1 MNKKTLNTLLAGAVA
16 VSTLGLAGTANALP
30 EGSEKCYG
38 VVKAG
43 QNGCGSADKA
53 HGCAGQA
60 TVDASGVEWV
70 AVPTGTCDKL
80 ANGSTTPVFAADAA
94 TDAVEGMADKAM
106 DHAHDAK
113 DHAKDKVMDEA
124 KGMMKKAH

>member
-60 TVDASGVEWV
+60 TADASGVEWV
-70 AVPTGTCDKL
+70 AVPKGTCDKL
-80 ANGSTTPVFAADAA
+80 AHGSLEPVFAVDAA
-94 TDAVEGMADKAM
+94 VEAVDGMADKAVEGVADEAM
-106 DHAHDAK
+106 DKAK
-113 DHAKDKVMDEA
+113 D
-124 KGMMKKAH
+124 MMKKAH